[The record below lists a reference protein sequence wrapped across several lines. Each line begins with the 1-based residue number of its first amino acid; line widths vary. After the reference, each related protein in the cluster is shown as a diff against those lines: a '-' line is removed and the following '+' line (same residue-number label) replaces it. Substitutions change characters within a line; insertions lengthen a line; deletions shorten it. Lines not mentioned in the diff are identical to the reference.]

1 MSQVADEIAEL
12 SVRAAINETRAKH
25 GNQLPI
31 SDKDWAR
38 LKPLYAGQINALLND
53 PRHPIIAT
61 LFDNLDQNSRNTI
74 ANFEHVV
81 SAMVGQIEAIRI
93 HVGAPRGK
101 DWPPKIACH
110 EPCAKFRRIKNNMS
124 KQESQDA
131 ESHKTDNEKR
141 DRVRTR

>member
-53 PRHPIIAT
+53 PRHPLIGT
-61 LFDNLDQNSRNTI
+61 LYENLDQNSRNTI
-74 ANFEHVV
+74 QNFEHVLTAV
-81 SAMVGQIEAIRI
+81 VAQIEAIRLM
-93 HVGAPRGK
+93 VGAPSGK
-101 DWPPKIACH
+101 NWPPKIACH
-110 EPCAKFRRIKNNMS
+110 EPCGKFRRLKQSIS
-124 KQESQDA
+124 KQEPQDA
-131 ESHKTDNEKR
+131 ESHKTDTEKR
-141 DRVRTR
+141 NRVRTR